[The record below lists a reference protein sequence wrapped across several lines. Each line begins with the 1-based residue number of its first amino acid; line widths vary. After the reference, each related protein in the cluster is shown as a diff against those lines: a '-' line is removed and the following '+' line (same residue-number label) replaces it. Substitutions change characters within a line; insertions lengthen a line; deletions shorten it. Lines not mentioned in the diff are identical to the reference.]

1 MFLYIISMHIIKP
14 NVDMLLLMILTIKGK
29 MRDQD
34 QKKTLLKELVKVSKG
49 LQLSNCSNMI

>member
-1 MFLYIISMHIIKP
+1 
-14 NVDMLLLMILTIKGK
+14 MLLLMILTIKGK

>member
-1 MFLYIISMHIIKP
+1 
-14 NVDMLLLMILTIKGK
+14 

-49 LQLSNCSNMI
+49 LRNCNNMICFLSIFAIVT